1 MLINEVRLYRNVFSV
16 MLHNDLKRYID
27 FSEACK

>member
-27 FSEACK
+27 F